1 MTPKNKSEM
10 TDRGFLFLATL
21 ILAFIVWSKFK
32 VPILFALYRFRIF
45 VAIFITGMVLIIYLW
60 AKQRLLA
67 LYAEKTLE
75 REIIAAT
82 DGEDS
87 IWAGTSQRGKTVNIK
102 LSFRRMHTQVV
113 GTTNAGKTESVILPW
128 AIDDIKKGRGLLV
141 IDGKSDE
148 SLLHK
153 LYAYAIRHGRE
164 ADIRILSI
172 CSPGISH
179 SFNPLDGGA
188 PLEVAERVFNA
199 FNFENEYFKSIQY
212 DAFIHALMILE
223 SAKVRATPVRII
235 ELLKSQDQLKYLSQ
249 KASNPALISW
259 ADSFLSLPRME
270 RELRTSGL
278 ISQLQVFALGDTASI
293 FNVEKS
299 DINFENALENGEI
312 IYCQLPAL
320 KIPNLG
326 KATGKLILQC
336 LQSAVASRH
345 LGLAQSKEFFSVYL
359 DDFTE
364 YLTPSFVTLLNKSRS
379 ANVGIVFAHQ
389 ALGDLDSLGDGV
401 KNTILTNSN
410 LKIFMRTNEPN
421 SAEYFSQVIGTVEAA
436 KVTERQ
442 KSGLFGA
449 AKTGDGSVRVA
460 EEFKYHPNLFKQDL
474 GVGEAVVVLPHS
486 NGSLPV
492 RLKFRKL
499 PDLDRPEIPTLFRH
513 LPKPLP
519 PIPKI
524 DAAEPKASAGAVTNG
539 APQAMLKADF
549 DITPGESILQ
559 VAVQQIKEGG
569 AA

>member
-1 MTPKNKSEM
+1 MTPDRRSEM
-10 TDRGFLFLATL
+10 TDRGFLLLATL
-21 ILAFIVWSKFK
+21 VFTFIIWSKFK
-32 VPILFALYRFRIF
+32 VQILFALYRFKIPA
-45 VAIFITGMVLIIYLW
+45 AIFITGIVLTIYLW
-60 AKQRLLA
+60 IKQRLL
-67 LYAEKTLE
+67 TLHSKRAFE
-75 REIIAAT
+75 REITSPT
-82 DGEDS
+82 DGDDS
-87 IWAGTSQRGKTVNIK
+87 VLAGISQRGKPVHIK
-102 LSFRRMHTQVV
+102 LSYRRMHTQVV

-128 AIDDIKKGRGLLV
+128 AIDDIKKRRGLLI

-148 SLLHK
+148 SLLNK
-153 LYAYAIRHGRE
+153 LYAYAIRHERE
-164 ADIRILSI
+164 GDVRILSI
-172 CSPGISH
+172 CSPAISH
-179 SFNPLDGGA
+179 SFNPLDGGN

-199 FNFENEYFKSIQY
+199 LNFENEYFRSIQY

-223 SAKVRATPVRII
+223 GAKVKATPVRVI
-235 ELLKSQDQLKYLSQ
+235 ELLKSHEQLKHLSQ
-249 KASNPALISW
+249 KVANPALSSW
-259 ADSFLSLPRME
+259 AEGFLSLPRME

-278 ISQLQVFALGDTASI
+278 ISQLQVFAMGDTASI

-299 DINFENALENGEI
+299 DINFEEALEQGEI

-345 LGLAQSKEFFSVYL
+345 LGSAQSKEFYSVYL

-410 LKIFMRTNEPN
+410 LKVFMRTNEPN

-474 GVGEAVVVLPHS
+474 GVGEAVIVLPHS
-486 NGSLPV
+486 NGSLPI

-499 PDLDRPEIPTLFRH
+499 PDLDRPEIPTLFRQ

-524 DAAEPKASAGAVTNG
+524 ETVAVRAGAVTIG
-539 APQAMLKADF
+539 APQPTPRAYF

-559 VAVQQIKEGG
+559 VAAQQTKEGG